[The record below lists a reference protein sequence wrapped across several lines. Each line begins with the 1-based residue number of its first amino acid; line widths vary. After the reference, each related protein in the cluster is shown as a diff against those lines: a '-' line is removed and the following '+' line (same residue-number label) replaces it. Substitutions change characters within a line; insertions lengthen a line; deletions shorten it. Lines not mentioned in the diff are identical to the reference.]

1 MYLFRKGPV
10 FRFVRILNVGV
21 EKNKLGA
28 ISDCVKGAACFAQN
42 IFIAYNKLT
51 IINVY
56 FALSCFCTAG
66 YSVSSVW
73 ELFSYSW
80 MSGWCLTRARVS
92 FNLSKPQQQLVHLQ
106 LWQTDRFINL
116 FVFMFVCPSLFLIIK
131 IPLQCF
137 VSVFAYWMC

>member
-56 FALSCFCTAG
+56 FAL
-66 YSVSSVW
+66 
-73 ELFSYSW
+73 
-80 MSGWCLTRARVS
+80 
-92 FNLSKPQQQLVHLQ
+92 K
-106 LWQTDRFINL
+106 
-116 FVFMFVCPSLFLIIK
+116 LFLYGW
-131 IPLQCF
+131 L
-137 VSVFAYWMC
+137 